1 MQSFISFSRC
11 DLHTLRLILLINFIT
26 PFKTVPINYSFQF
39 LRLELEGGGLYNKHF
54 SAFALFHLIKLKGC

>member
-11 DLHTLRLILLINFIT
+11 DLHTLQLILLINFIA

-39 LRLELEGGGLYNKHF
+39 LRLELEGGLYNKHF

>member
-11 DLHTLRLILLINFIT
+11 DLHTLRLILLINFIA

-39 LRLELEGGGLYNKHF
+39 LRLELEGGCIINIFL
-54 SAFALFHLIKLKGC
+54 HLLCSI

>member
-11 DLHTLRLILLINFIT
+11 DLHTLRLILLINFIA

-39 LRLELEGGGLYNKHF
+39 LRLELERGGVV
-54 SAFALFHLIKLKGC
+54 

>member
-39 LRLELEGGGLYNKHF
+39 LRLELEGGGVV
-54 SAFALFHLIKLKGC
+54 

>member
-39 LRLELEGGGLYNKHF
+39 LRLELEGGGCIINIFL
-54 SAFALFHLIKLKGC
+54 HLLCSI